1 MAAKEVESPVSL
13 SGQTKVDKS
22 HTLHVKTEF
31 WKSTNSASD
40 LLSTAQDSPLWM
52 RSLVAAH
59 EKGYLPKKNG
69 KNCEHIGDTSICPQE
84 EINIFKYS

>member
-1 MAAKEVESPVSL
+1 
-13 SGQTKVDKS
+13 
-22 HTLHVKTEF
+22 
-31 WKSTNSASD
+31 
-40 LLSTAQDSPLWM
+40 M